1 MNLNCRMTGGE
12 HSDLL
17 RESAYA
23 KLNLSLDVLGKRAD
37 GYHDLCMV
45 MQSVAL
51 HDDVSI
57 LLNREGRFRAQSD
70 RRYLPC
76 DERNIALRAA
86 KLYLERTG
94 HGDLGASVRLKKR
107 VPVCAG
113 LGGGSSDAAAVL
125 RALNRH
131 FDNLLSLPEL
141 ELLGLEL
148 GSDVPY
154 CIAGGTMLAKGR
166 GEELTPLPPM
176 PETCVVICKPDFP
189 ISTPDL
195 FRRIDARNSRC
206 RPDTDGICK
215 ALEQG
220 DVLGVSQRMY
230 NVFEDVLEHR
240 AGDIN
245 AIKSTLLGAGAAGSV
260 MSGTGSAVFGLF
272 LDRKMAESAARA
284 LKAQYR
290 ETFLT
295 QTIDRL
301 DL

>member
-1 MNLNCRMTGGE
+1 MNLNCCGAGE
-12 HSDLL
+12 RPDLL
-17 RESAYA
+17 REKAYA
-23 KLNLSLDVLGKRAD
+23 KLNLSLDVLAKRAD
-37 GYHDLCMV
+37 GYHELCMV
-45 MQSVAL
+45 MQSVGL

-57 LLNREGRFRAQSD
+57 LLNHEGTFRAQSD

-76 DERNIALRAA
+76 DERNIALKAA
-86 KLYLERTG
+86 KLFLERTG
-94 HGDLGASVRLKKR
+94 HEDMGASVRLRKR

-125 RALNRH
+125 RALNRR
-131 FDNLLSLPEL
+131 FQNPLTLSEL
-141 ELLGLEL
+141 EALGLEL

-154 CIAGGTMLAKGR
+154 CVAGGTMLATGR
-166 GEELTPLPPM
+166 GEELTPLTPM
-176 PETCVVICKPDFP
+176 PETFVVICKPDFP

-220 DVLGVSQRMY
+220 DVRAVSQRMY

-272 LDRKMAESAARA
+272 LSRRKAEAATKA
-284 LKAQYR
+284 LRSQYR
-290 ETFLT
+290 ETFMT
-295 QTIDRL
+295 KTIDRL
-301 DL
+301 EV